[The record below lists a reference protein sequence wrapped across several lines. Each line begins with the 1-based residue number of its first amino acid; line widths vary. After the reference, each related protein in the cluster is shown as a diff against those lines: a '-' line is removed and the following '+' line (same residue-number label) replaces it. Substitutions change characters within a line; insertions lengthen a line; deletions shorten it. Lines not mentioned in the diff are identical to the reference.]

1 MGVLSFSRAH
11 NEARVLPRDGCF
23 SVAPK
28 RRAISWTKLQGN
40 SVFVV
45 LEWILQFFCHPCD
58 QALPEHRVAI
68 HMLTERNCQLR
79 VASHS
84 RDLGKFVTEL
94 GRHSLCP
101 RGQVLSPVLHKLT
114 RTNKLL
120 AKKQKT
126 EVNSMWPYWEERQKY
141 PKIPRVHLGRSNFR
155 LKYRELETS
164 TSKQSRSSCSLSST
178 AWTPTSPV
186 KWQ

>member
-1 MGVLSFSRAH
+1 M
-11 NEARVLPRDGCF
+11 
-23 SVAPK
+23 
-28 RRAISWTKLQGN
+28 
-40 SVFVV
+40 FVV
-45 LEWILQFFCHPCD
+45 LEWILQFKLCHPCD
-58 QALPEHRVAI
+58 EALAEHRVAI
-68 HMLTERNCQLR
+68 HMLAERNCQLR
-79 VASHS
+79 VAGHS

-101 RGQVLSPVLHKLT
+101 RGQVLSPVLHMLK

-126 EVNSMWPYWEERQKY
+126 EVNSMWAYWEERQKY
-141 PKIPRVHLGRSNFR
+141 PKIYPPGSFGEINFR
-155 LKYRELETS
+155 LKYRELEMS
-164 TSKQSRSSCSLSST
+164 TSKRSRSSCSLSST